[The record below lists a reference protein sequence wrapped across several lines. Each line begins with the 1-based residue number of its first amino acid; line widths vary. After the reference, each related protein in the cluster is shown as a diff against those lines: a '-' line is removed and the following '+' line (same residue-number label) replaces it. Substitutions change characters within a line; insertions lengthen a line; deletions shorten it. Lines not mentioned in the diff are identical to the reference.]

1 ICARF
6 PDAYLV
12 AEDWGDATH
21 RFLGDT
27 FDATMNYRFGYSVM
41 GFAAGKVSPAELDDR
56 LQTLRRD
63 TPPPTFSAQMTLLD
77 SHDTPRLLT
86 SLEGDRDRL
95 MLAAALQL
103 AYPGVPMLYYGT
115 E

>member
-1 ICARF
+1 MSDVALATPTIRSPSAEFWRRFRRAIRARF
-6 PDAYLV
+6 PEAYLV

-63 TPPPTFSAQMTLLD
+63 TPLPTVMPHHAADEDSA
-77 SHDTPRLLT
+77 P
-86 SLEGDRDRL
+86 
-95 MLAAALQL
+95 
-103 AYPGVPMLYYGT
+103 
-115 E
+115 